1 MIYRQLL
8 RENADFRRL
17 WTAQVVSEVGDWLNN
32 IAVLTLVLEIASAE
46 RQGLAIAL
54 YAISRHVP
62 LFLFNPIA
70 GVVVDRANRRRVM
83 IAADAA
89 RALLALG
96 FIVAEKYSSLPVI
109 YATGAMLFA
118 VSTFFNVAKRAAIP
132 NLVHG
137 TDELLSANSLSSS
150 TTAATI
156 ALGSALGGVVATLI
170 GRNLVFALNAV
181 TFLVS
186 AEMVRRI
193 RAQTE
198 QHTDA
203 QPTDMLPSVALSSGR
218 KALDHIPARDLQKAS
233 VVVRAWIA
241 LRRAAREFREGLK
254 YVRGVR
260 VLTAIF
266 IIAAGWGLGN
276 GVARALYAIFG
287 ARLGEAAFAGRLAH
301 PTDSGNAVLY
311 FAMGLGGVLGAPL
324 ARRLNAGAG
333 DKLGSRMGRSMIF
346 DGCCLALFSLM
357 PTLWSAAALL
367 VARELNYTLWK
378 SAQQTIMMSE
388 TEDRYAGRVFAS
400 YETLMTLTMVGSMLL
415 SGAAA
420 DVFGITPVVAT
431 GGAVI
436 ALSGLLWFALDRR
449 RDKSERK
456 TSGRAGEILS

>member
-1 MIYRQLL
+1 MTYRQLL
-8 RENADFRRL
+8 RENTDFRRL

-32 IAVLTLVLEIASAE
+32 IAVLTLVLGIASAQ
-46 RQGLAIAL
+46 RQGLAMAF

-70 GVVVDRANRRRVM
+70 GVIVDRANRRRVM
-83 IAADAA
+83 IVADAS

-96 FIVAEKYSSLPVI
+96 FIFAEKYSSLSVV
-109 YATGAMLFA
+109 YATGAALFA

-132 NLVHG
+132 NLVRG
-137 TDELLSANSLSSS
+137 TDELLSANALSSS

-156 ALGSALGGVVATLI
+156 AIGSALGGVIATLI
-170 GRNLVFALNAV
+170 GRNLVFVLNAL

-186 AEMVRRI
+186 AIMVQRI
-193 RAQTE
+193 RAKTE
-198 QHTDA
+198 QHIVA
-203 QPTDMLPSVALSSGR
+203 QPALPSGSNILARAASG
-218 KALDHIPARDLQKAS
+218 ALQKREP
-233 VVVRAWIA
+233 VIVRADVA
-241 LRRAAREFREGLK
+241 LRRAANEFHEGLK
-254 YVRGVR
+254 YVRGVG

-266 IIAAGWGLGN
+266 IVAAGWGFGN

-287 ARLGEAAFAGRLAH
+287 AQLGQAAFAGIVAH

-333 DKLGSRMGRSMIF
+333 HKLGSRMGCSMIF

-357 PTLWSAAALL
+357 PTLWSAAAVL

-378 SAQQTIMMSE
+378 TAQQTIMMSE
-388 TEDRYAGRVFAS
+388 TDDRYAGRVFAS
-400 YETLMTLTMVGSMLL
+400 YETLMTLMMVGSMLI
-415 SGAAA
+415 SGVAA
-420 DVFGITPVVAT
+420 DVFGTAPVVAT

-436 ALSGLLWFALDRR
+436 MLSGILWFALQRLS
-449 RDKSERK
+449 KSERK
-456 TSGRAGEILS
+456 SSARAGELLP